1 MNNNVVRSLCAV
13 EDLGAEAMLACST
26 CGSNQLSTKQL
37 QFETLPIILCFHLKR
52 FEHNW
57 QMAIHQKIGV
67 FAFLTERNALFVS
80 DLRRVSYGAGHAA
93 VHGA

>member
-1 MNNNVVRSLCAV
+1 M
-13 EDLGAEAMLACST
+13 EELGAEAMLACST
-26 CGSNQLSTKQL
+26 CESNQLSTKQL

-67 FAFLTERNALFVS
+67 CVFTRLRNSLFVS
-80 DLRRVSYGAGHAA
+80 DLRRVSYGAGHVA
-93 VHGA
+93 VYGA